1 MNHVMIIGNLT
12 ADPEMRTTQT
22 GKQVV
27 TFTVAVNRRQ
37 SVQAGQPEADFFRVS
52 AWNQLGE
59 ICAKYLAKGRKCAV
73 TGSIRAGAYTNSQG
87 KAVGTLEVMADN
99 VEFLSPRQ
107 EQQPQSPV
115 NACSAAP
122 RAAAPQPHQG
132 SMLRQ
137 STGFVQVED
146 ENLPF

>member
-22 GKQVV
+22 GKKVV

-37 SVQAGQPEADFFRVS
+37 SAQAGQPEADFFRVS

-59 ICAKYLAKGRKCAV
+59 ICEKYLAKGRKCAV
-73 TGSIRAGAYTNSQG
+73 TGSIRAGAYINSHG

-99 VEFLSPRQ
+99 VEFLSSRH

-115 NACSAAP
+115 NASSAGHG
-122 RAAAPQPHQG
+122 AAAPQPQQG
-132 SMLRQ
+132 SMLKQ

-146 ENLPF
+146 EDLPF

>member
-37 SVQAGQPEADFFRVS
+37 SAQAGQPEADFFRVS

-107 EQQPQSPV
+107 EQQPQPPV
-115 NACSAAP
+115 NAWSADHG
-122 RAAAPQPHQG
+122 AAASPPQQG
-132 SMLRQ
+132 SMLKQ

-146 ENLPF
+146 EDLPF